1 MEAGDVIGI
10 VQETSIVEHKIM
22 VPYGIKGTIDTIEEG
37 DFTVVDTVA
46 KIKEENKISDLM
58 MMQKCLLEREDLMV
72 ENLIQY
78 NL

>member
-58 MMQKCLLEREDLMV
+58 MMQNAC
-72 ENLIQY
+72 
-78 NL
+78 